1 MPHDFELSDNQRK
14 QVDVAQS
21 GRTIIDQEGLE
32 TFLSRLEYPL
42 AFIDYETYPSAIPR
56 FSGYRPYQQIP
67 FQFSLHII
75 HEEGGEIYH
84 ADFLHTDNS
93 NPDQQFVEA
102 MKRHLPP
109 TGSVLV
115 WSERFEKGI
124 NDQIAQ
130 RLPSDATFITSVQDR
145 IVDLIEPFDGKT
157 AVYWHPN
164 FLGKSSIKYVLP
176 ALVPELSYKELE
188 IQEGGAAADTWN
200 RIVSG
205 EYSKEEAENKVQALR
220 KYCHL
225 DTLAM
230 VEIWKVIK
238 QV

>member
-1 MPHDFELSDNQRK
+1 
-14 QVDVAQS
+14 
-21 GRTIIDQEGLE
+21 
-32 TFLSRLEYPL
+32 
-42 AFIDYETYPSAIPR
+42 
-56 FSGYRPYQQIP
+56 
-67 FQFSLHII
+67 
-75 HEEGGEIYH
+75 
-84 ADFLHTDNS
+84 
-93 NPDQQFVEA
+93 
-102 MKRHLPP
+102 MKRHLPA

-164 FLGKSSIKYVLP
+164 FLGKSSIKFILP

-205 EYSKEEAENKVQALR
+205 EYSKEEAESKIQALR

-238 QV
+238 QI